1 MTHLLALY
9 VDRSRF
15 EIRTTL
21 RDKRTVMFSMFL
33 PIFLM
38 VIFGSLLGTKYI
50 EHTHVLISQYIVAG
64 LLASGLLYSAFQ
76 QLAIAV
82 PEERANGTLKRLRG
96 SPMPPSVYFVGKLAV
111 SSFIYVF
118 QVIFLLGLGH
128 LVYKISLPP
137 GIFQWLTLLWI
148 SALGLLTSSLLGVA
162 FSSLAKDG
170 RSASALAAPLVL
182 FFQFTS
188 GVYFVFTQLP
198 SWMQHVAALF
208 PLKWLAQGMRGV
220 FLPASFASAESAH
233 SFELPR
239 TALVLLAWCVIASV
253 LCARTFRWLAKG
265 SE

>member
-1 MTHLLALY
+1 MSDLLGLY
-9 VDRSRF
+9 FERSRF

-21 RDKRTVMFSMFL
+21 RDKRTVMFSMLL

-38 VIFGSLLGTKYI
+38 VIFGSLLGHKYI

-82 PEERANGTLKRLRG
+82 PEERANGTLKRLHG
-96 SPMPPSVYFVGKLAV
+96 SPMPPSAYFVGKLAV
-111 SSFIYVF
+111 SSFVYLF

-128 LVYKISLPP
+128 LFYKISTPP
-137 GIFQWLTLLWI
+137 GWVQWLTLLWV

-188 GVYFVFTQLP
+188 GVYFIYTQLP

-208 PLKWLAQGMRGV
+208 PLKWLAQAMRGV
-220 FLPASFASAESAH
+220 FLPKSFANAEAAH
-233 SFELPR
+233 SFEFSK
-239 TALVLLAWCVIASV
+239 TALVLLAWCVIGAV
-253 LCARTFRWLAKG
+253 LCAKTFRWLPKG
-265 SE
+265 AE